1 MTDKHPDTFVYE
13 GLERRGNRDDD
24 AYFNARFGVKPL
36 PVKPGYYVGSDR
48 VDEMAV
54 ATVESGVLLTMHDK
68 DIKIGGMAYVV
79 LPDALVEA
87 FPYFD
92 RVPVETLRLALLPV
106 DECIRDLKRH
116 GAGKNRIRLRLI
128 GGANCGGDAKDIG
141 TKTFVFVKEYIT
153 RQGLRIMNEDIGG
166 AYVRRVHYFPHTG
179 RTVRKILRR
188 DGDFKSVRA
197 DEKEYKRSFK
207 TS

>member
-1 MTDKHPDTFVYE
+1 MNSQASDLPD
-13 GLERRGNRDDD
+13 RRLNKDSD
-24 AYFNARFGVKPL
+24 AYFNAQFGVKPL
-36 PVKPGYYVGSDR
+36 AIKPGHYAGSGR
-48 VDEMAV
+48 IDEMII
-54 ATVESGVLLTMHDK
+54 ATVESGILLTMHDK
-68 DIKIGGMAYVV
+68 DLKIGGMAYIA
-79 LPDALVEA
+79 LPDALLEA

-92 RVPVETLRLALLPV
+92 RVPVETLRRALLPV

-128 GGANCGGDAKDIG
+128 GGTKDEDDTRDTG

-153 RQGLRIMNEDIGG
+153 RQGLRIMSEDIGG
-166 AYVRRVHYFPHTG
+166 KFVRRVHYFPYTG

-188 DGDFKSVRA
+188 EEDFKSVRI
-197 DEKEYKRSFK
+197 DEKDYRRSFT